1 MFLFQIGDP
10 AKTAWEINDRG
21 NKVWFTY
28 EHSPSIFPV
37 KETRFYKPKLHT
49 KNFMNPEEDDEE
61 NEKSIWK
68 FEKITT
74 RWFYF
79 IKHIIILFILWCSI
93 HRSCYEHNIPNN
105 FRACVWQNLY
115 RNASNLKL
123 KYTYV
128 VFFVLFKG
136 HFELFWFDSECP
148 FEVKKVLLKL

>member
-1 MFLFQIGDP
+1 MKYSYPCLQIGIHYSESDPDQKNSFLDNPNKDFVIIHCFCFFFQIGDP

-68 FEKITT
+68 FERITT

-93 HRSCYEHNIPNN
+93 HRSCYEIY
-105 FRACVWQNLY
+105 FSILVM
-115 RNASNLKL
+115 
-123 KYTYV
+123 
-128 VFFVLFKG
+128 
-136 HFELFWFDSECP
+136 
-148 FEVKKVLLKL
+148 